1 MAAKVKY
8 EDIINELKENI
19 SKLEDPN
26 LSLDDSLVI
35 YEQATK
41 LLKKAE
47 EKLLEVEGKF
57 KNIKIDEE

>member
-1 MAAKVKY
+1 
-8 EDIINELKENI
+8 
-19 SKLEDPN
+19 
-26 LSLDDSLVI
+26 LDDSLVI

>member
-26 LSLDDSLVI
+26 LSLDDS
-35 YEQATK
+35 
-41 LLKKAE
+41 
-47 EKLLEVEGKF
+47 
-57 KNIKIDEE
+57 

>member
-41 LLKKAE
+41 LLKKDE

>member
-19 SKLEDPN
+19 IKLEDPN

>member
-57 KNIKIDEE
+57 KNIKIDEK